1 MQQKRTLDMQMI
13 ETLSQL
19 NKNRE
24 AATEGSPNSN
34 IAYENIFRNGMNST
48 GQMMRHSGPAGDTYY
63 RP

>member
-1 MQQKRTLDMQMI
+1 MQMI